1 MNTNIWQI
9 QEAKNNLSVVVA
21 RACTD
26 GVQTITKHGKPVA
39 VVVAIDEF
47 QNLKRRSV
55 KKKRPL
61 LEVLRRC
68 PAPEIFTQL
77 EQQRNNPDFG
87 RTITLDE

>member
-1 MNTNIWQI
+1 MPNVGPFEILI
-9 QEAKNNLSVVVA
+9 VLVY
-21 RACTD
+21 
-26 GVQTITKHGKPVA
+26 VA
-39 VVVAIDEF
+39 VVVAIEEF

-77 EQQRNNPDFG
+77 DQQRNNPDFG

>member
-1 MNTNIWQI
+1 MSTNIWQI

-21 RACTD
+21 QACTD

-39 VVVAIDEF
+39 VVVAIEEF
-47 QNLKRRSV
+47 QNLKRHSV
-55 KKKRPL
+55 KKRPL